1 MTISSRSS
9 REIAP
14 PSHRAWRE
22 AREDKYAL
30 LEARYS
36 EWLKSLAEMEEVF
49 KKRVYENE
57 NFSDADA
64 RQHRYH
70 LCGLMTDGEGLA
82 FDFLALDNGAD
93 VQSYVTLLD
102 QKLGVLRHT
111 LHAWH
116 GAISDQN
123 DIPESFKKGTA
134 EIDAGK
140 VVSMDEAL
148 SDKR

>member
-9 REIAP
+9 REVAP
-14 PSHRAWRE
+14 PSHLAWRE
-22 AREDKYAL
+22 AQEDKYAQ

-36 EWLKSLAEMEEVF
+36 EWLKSLSEMEEVF
-49 KKRVYENE
+49 KKRVYGNE
-57 NFSDADA
+57 NFNDADA

-70 LCGLMTDGEGLA
+70 LCGLMAGGEGLA
-82 FDFLALDNGAD
+82 FDFLALKDGED

-102 QKLGVLRHT
+102 QKLDVLRST

-116 GAISDQN
+116 GAVSDQN

-134 EIDAGK
+134 EIDEGK
-140 VVSMDEAL
+140 VVNMDEAL